1 VEGFFLFFKKTKHLN
16 QKLPIYCIKE
26 EKIMENNNFSKYNL
40 EKYKRENTD
49 PNNKKRL
56 YPIYMKNRGKYPFQF
71 SEYEVHHKDFNNG
84 NNNINNL
91 ILLTP
96 TEHDT
101 IHLKKMQ
108 KIQEQRKE
116 IEAIA
121 KLREES
127 EKEEKKRK
135 KEMREFEKEKKRIE
149 SHKKETQRR
158 RLRQYEDQKRIILEK
173 ERNRAHHQ
181 NEEEK
186 RDIERIKEEKKRKER
201 KRKKI
206 IKNLAEG
213 IIILF
218 FLTILVILY
227 ILISQ
232 YLKESK
238 GILIEPEGTPVNLTY
253 QQIFYLCEEGCEDE
267 GGFMNSYYNTQK
279 EIGCTCMNKH
289 ENGENIIKVFD
300 KVKVRW
306 AN

>member
-1 VEGFFLFFKKTKHLN
+1 
-16 QKLPIYCIKE
+16 
-26 EKIMENNNFSKYNL
+26 MENYNFSKYNL

-56 YPIYMKNRGKYPFQF
+56 YPLYMKNRGKYPLSF

-96 TEHDT
+96 TEHDA

-127 EKEEKKRK
+127 EREERKRER
-135 KEMREFEKEKKRIE
+135 EMRELEKEKKRFE

-158 RLRQYEDQKRIILEK
+158 RLRQYEDQRRITLEK
-173 ERNRAHHQ
+173 EINRAHH
-181 NEEEK
+181 EK
-186 RDIERIKEEKKRKER
+186 ESAKREIEKINEEKKREEK
-201 KRKKI
+201 KKKKI

-218 FLTILVILY
+218 FITIIVILY
-227 ILISQ
+227 IIISQ
-232 YLKESK
+232 NLKDSK
-238 GILIEPEGTPVNLTY
+238 IPLIETEGTPVNLTY
-253 QQIFYLCEEGCEDE
+253 QQIFYLCEEGCENN
-267 GGFMNSYYNTQK
+267 GGFMNSYYNSQK
-279 EIGCTCMNKH
+279 EIGCTCINKY
-289 ENGENIIKVFD
+289 ENGENIVKIFD
-300 KVKVRW
+300 KVKMRW
-306 AN
+306 VN

>member
-1 VEGFFLFFKKTKHLN
+1 MDN
-16 QKLPIYCIKE
+16 Y
-26 EKIMENNNFSKYNL
+26 NNYKYNL

-71 SEYEVHHKDFNNG
+71 SEYEIHHKDFNNG

-108 KIQEQRKE
+108 KIQEQKKE

-121 KLREES
+121 KLREGS
-127 EKEEKKRK
+127 EREEKKRK
-135 KEMREFEKEKKRIE
+135 KEIMELEKEKRRFE

-173 ERNRAHHQ
+173 ERNRTHYK

-186 RDIERIKEEKKRKER
+186 RGVEKIKEEENKKNT

-206 IKNLAEG
+206 IKNLTEG
-213 IIILF
+213 VIILF
-218 FLTILVILY
+218 FITIIVILY

-232 YLKESK
+232 NLKDSK
-238 GILIEPEGTPVNLTY
+238 IPLIEPEGTPVNLTY
-253 QQIFYLCEEGCEDE
+253 QQIFYLCEEGCEDN

-279 EIGCTCMNKH
+279 EIGCTCINKY
-289 ENGENIIKVFD
+289 ENGESIVKIFD
-300 KVKVRW
+300 KVKMRW